1 MKRMPR
7 RAVKKNKSQ
16 KQRKYKAFKYGIR
29 ALTKADIQF
38 VVDLG

>member
-7 RAVKKNKSQ
+7 RAVKKIRVKN
-16 KQRKYKAFKYGIR
+16 RKYKAFKYGIR
-29 ALTKADIQF
+29 ALTKADIQL